1 MGQNSLVYQVLKA
14 KYFPNCEF
22 VQASLGN
29 NPSYTW
35 RSIMAAQQV
44 VEEGIRWQVGNG
56 SKIQVWS
63 DKWLP
68 SATDLIDHNL
78 CCWKL
83 GLLDS
88 LFLPFEVDVIRAIPL
103 CSRLPNDKLIWAKT
117 QNGSF
122 MVRNA
127 YKVAM
132 KLFDGSVGGLSSED
146 GQFKNCGSDYG
157 SYQSP
162 IRLVILLGGL
172 AKIFSP
178 LRRIYARDMF

>member
-1 MGQNSLVYQVLKA
+1 M
-14 KYFPNCEF
+14 
-22 VQASLGN
+22 
-29 NPSYTW
+29 
-35 RSIMAAQQV
+35 

-68 SATDLIDHNL
+68 SANMHKVIFPCGDSSPNLWVSDLIDHNL
-78 CCWKL
+78 CYWKS

-88 LFLPFEVDVIRAIPL
+88 LFLPFEVNVIRDIPL

-132 KLFDGSVGGLSSED
+132 KLSDGSVGGLSSED